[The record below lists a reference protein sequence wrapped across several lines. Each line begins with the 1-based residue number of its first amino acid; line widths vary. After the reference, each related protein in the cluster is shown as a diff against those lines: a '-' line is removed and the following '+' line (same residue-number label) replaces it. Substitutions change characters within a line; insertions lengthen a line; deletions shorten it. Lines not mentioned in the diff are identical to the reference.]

1 MSPEASSNQIVGH
14 SEMTSSQES
23 VSVADWTPSDVAEWL
38 QRNSLQRYVELFTA
52 QRVDG
57 ETLLELDSTKM
68 KV

>member
-1 MSPEASSNQIVGH
+1 MVGH

-23 VSVADWTPSDVAEWL
+23 VGVVDWTPSDVAEWL
-38 QRNSLQRYVELFTA
+38 QRIGLRQYVQLFTA
-52 QRVDG
+52 QGVNG